1 MLDTIDYF
9 IKWVEVEALP
19 TITKAKIQNFVWKN
33 TNDHIRQW
41 TTVR

>member
-19 TITKAKIQNFVWKN
+19 TITKAKIQNFIWKS
-33 TNDHIRQW
+33 TDDHIRQRMA
-41 TTVR
+41 VR